1 MNRPGGVTVI
11 AILEFLGGVACIL
24 IGLAVMLGGGML
36 AAVVGQ
42 SGGQGSGAGAGILG
56 ALGAALGIVLLV
68 FALLYFLVGWGM
80 LKLKGW
86 ARIISMIFAGLSILG
101 SLFGITGFLAH
112 FNVVALFWLVVR
124 LAIAGW
130 IIWYLMQPNV
140 SAAFNGGQTRT
151 ASA

>member
-11 AILEFLGGVACIL
+11 AVLEFLGGAGCVL
-24 IGLAVMLGGGML
+24 VGLLVMLGGGML
-36 AAVVGQ
+36 ATIIGQ
-42 SGGQGSGAGAGILG
+42 SGQQGSAAGAGVLGVLG
-56 ALGAALGIVLLV
+56 AGLGIFLLV
-68 FALLYFLVGWGM
+68 LAALYFLVGWGM

-86 ARIISMIFAGLSILG
+86 ARIVTMIFAGLSILG
-101 SLFGITGFLAH
+101 SLFGITGFFAH

-130 IIWYLMQPNV
+130 ILWYLMQPNV
-140 SAAFNGGQTRT
+140 SAAFNGGQAKT

>member
-11 AILEFLGGVACIL
+11 AILEFLGGVGCIL
-24 IGLAVMLGGGML
+24 VGLAVMLGGGML
-36 AAVVGQ
+36 AAVIGQ
-42 SGGQGSGAGAGILG
+42 SGEQGSGAGAGVLG
-56 ALGAALGIVLLV
+56 ALGAALGIVVLV

-86 ARIISMIFAGLSILG
+86 ARIITMIFAGLSILG

-112 FNVVALFWLVVR
+112 FNVVALFWLVAR